1 MTIRYGAA
9 TDRGRM
15 REGNEDNFLS
25 RGHLHAVA
33 DGMGGHQGGEVA
45 SRIAVEIL
53 SQIDDRGPWHD
64 ARLAVDALRTSIK
77 QANRKIRETAGRDEL
92 LKGMG
97 TTLTVV
103 LEDGETFYLAHIG
116 DSRAYLLRDGKL
128 SLLTHDHTLVQ
139 QLVDEGRLTPEE
151 AAHHPQRSIITRAL
165 GVDPDV
171 EPDTEVYRR
180 RVGDRLLL
188 CTDGLSGVVGEGEIV
203 RLLSQ
208 VRDPQECA
216 EELVSSA
223 NAEGGPDNITVVVID
238 TDDPTGRRGLA
249 SNTGELRGPR
259 STDSLGPSGQ
269 QASMTMVAS
278 PTTSEASRDGHWAD
292 ALAARMDPTRGRAGR
307 RAQRTRAR
315 QVWRRILALV
325 GVVAV
330 LGAVAFSV
338 RAFVYSRWWVG
349 FDGDV
354 VAVYQGVPGDVAGL
368 RLSRVVERT
377 GVRRDQVPDNWV
389 QRLDDGVTRDSKDE
403 ATLLATCAQ
412 FVNDL
417 TNCPANGG
425 SGTPAGPTPTTRAP
439 ASTTTTK
446 PA

>member
-1 MTIRYGAA
+1 MTIRHGAA

-33 DGMGGHQGGEVA
+33 DGMGGHQAGEVA

-64 ARLAVDALRTSIK
+64 ARVAVDALRTSIK
-77 QANRKIRETAGRDEL
+77 QANHKIREAAGRDEQ

-103 LEDGETFYLAHIG
+103 LEDGATFYLAHIG

-151 AAHHPQRSIITRAL
+151 AAQHPQRSIITRAL
-165 GVDPDV
+165 GVDPEV
-171 EPDTEVYRR
+171 EPDTEIYRR
-180 RVGDRLLL
+180 RAGDRLLL
-188 CTDGLSGVVGEGEIV
+188 CTDGLSGVVGEGEIA

-208 VRDPQECA
+208 IRDPQECA
-216 EELVSSA
+216 EELVRSA

-259 STDSLGPSGQ
+259 STDTLGPSSHQ
-269 QASMTMVAS
+269 TSATMVAS
-278 PTTSEASRDGHWAD
+278 QPVAARRPAQGDGRWAN

-307 RAQRTRAR
+307 RAERTRKR
-315 QVWRRILALV
+315 QAWRRILALV
-325 GVVAV
+325 GIVAV

-368 RLSRVVERT
+368 RLSRVVQRT
-377 GVRRDQVPDNWV
+377 GVHRDQVPDNWV
-389 QRLDDGVTRDSKDE
+389 QRLDEGVTRDSRED

-417 TNCPANGG
+417 SVCPANGG
-425 SGTPAGPTPTTRAP
+425 PGSP
-439 ASTTTTK
+439 TTTTK